1 MYHFIVFINRA
12 KVCIG
17 GFQDDTMK
25 SVRLY
30 QNTELKVGIQIHLE
44 KSAAHHLLKV
54 LRFPEGQNITLFN
67 GDGFDYQVRVV
78 GTKKICAVEVLS
90 CEKNQRESSLNLT
103 LAQGI
108 AKGEKMDFLIQK
120 AIELGV
126 NRIVPLQAE
135 RCVVRLS
142 GAKLIKRTEHWQKIA
157 NHACEQSGRSVIVE
171 VAEAK
176 SLAEVLSET
185 EGAGY
190 VLHHRAEKGLLAM
203 KKPSQATILI
213 GPEGGLSGVEIDE
226 AIASGF
232 QPLLL
237 GNRTLRT
244 ETASLAAIANMQL
257 IWGS

>member
-1 MYHFIVFINRA
+1 
-12 KVCIG
+12 
-17 GFQDDTMK
+17 MK

-30 QNTELKVGIQIHLE
+30 QNTDLKVDAKIDLDE
-44 KSAAHHLLKV
+44 SAAHHLLKV

-67 GDGFDYQVRVV
+67 GDGFDYQVKVV
-78 GTKKICAVEVLS
+78 STKKICSVEVLS
-90 CEKNQRESSLNLT
+90 SEKNHRESSLNLT

-126 NRIVPLQAE
+126 NRIIPVQAE
-135 RCVVRLS
+135 RCVVRLN

-171 VAEAK
+171 VTPAQ
-176 SLAEVLSET
+176 SLT
-185 EGAGY
+185 ELLLANTGNGY

-226 AIASGF
+226 AIAADF

-237 GNRTLRT
+237 GGRILRT
-244 ETASLAAIANMQL
+244 ETASLAVIANMQL
-257 IWGS
+257 LWGS